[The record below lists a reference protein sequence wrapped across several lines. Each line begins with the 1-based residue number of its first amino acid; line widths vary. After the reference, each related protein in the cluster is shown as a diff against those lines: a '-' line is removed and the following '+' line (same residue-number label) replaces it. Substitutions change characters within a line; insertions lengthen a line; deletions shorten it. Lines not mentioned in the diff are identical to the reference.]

1 MTPERLCRLSV
12 AAVVAIIMAAG
23 LVSCTFAVPRGD
35 GKPPLP
41 TAPPTTTAHATPT
54 AVPTVSPAT
63 PARGSVTPSAIPAS
77 RTPTAATTTTTPP
90 VAPTRTGTR
99 APVPTTDGKLLF
111 GLGPM
116 LDSAS
121 TSPIADQLGMFTTW
135 YNSQNDLG
143 FIRGWRDGLIPQV
156 YSSRRAIHLVVWLGG
171 AGKQT
176 TVQTSHGP
184 ACGRD
189 YPLLPAFLADAREL
203 ATIFKGAAGGPPLYV
218 TLFTELQTYPC
229 SANTWAATPEVTNYY
244 LALQD
249 QYLAALDIFHTVA
262 PNSRVSL
269 GWGGWQARWDDPAAG
284 GGRSLV
290 QKFADVLRA
299 SDFQSFQAMQ
309 NDTNADDILAMT
321 KLLGAYGP
329 VMVAHYKPDSGA
341 QGVWVNDMR
350 TMFTDDY
357 MAKVTAAG
365 LFAFSFMDQHNLASD
380 AGSLQLTRDV
390 LARYGTK
397 TT

>member
-1 MTPERLCRLSV
+1 
-12 AAVVAIIMAAG
+12 
-23 LVSCTFAVPRGD
+23 
-35 GKPPLP
+35 
-41 TAPPTTTAHATPT
+41 
-54 AVPTVSPAT
+54 
-63 PARGSVTPSAIPAS
+63 
-77 RTPTAATTTTTPP
+77 
-90 VAPTRTGTR
+90 
-99 APVPTTDGKLLF
+99 VPTTDGKLLF

-116 LDSAS
+116 LDSDS

-135 YNSQNDLG
+135 YNNPNDLG
-143 FIRGWRDGLIPQV
+143 FIRGWRDGLIPRV
-156 YSSRRAIHLVVWLGG
+156 YSSGRAIHLVVWLDG
-171 AGKQT
+171 AGTQT
-176 TVQTSHGP
+176 TVQTTHGP

-189 YPLLPAFLADAREL
+189 YPLSSAFLSDAREL

-218 TLFTELQTYPC
+218 TLFSELQTYPC
-229 SANTWAATPEVTNYY
+229 TTNVWAASPEVTNYY

-249 QYLAALDIFHTVA
+249 QYRAALDIFHSVA

-269 GWGGWQARWDDPAAG
+269 GWGGWQARWDDPAVG

-309 NDTNADDILAMT
+309 SDTNVEDILAMT
-321 KLLGAYGP
+321 KLLGEYGP

-341 QGVWVNDMR
+341 QSVWVNDMR
-350 TMFTDDY
+350 TIFTDDY
-357 MAKVTAAG
+357 LAKVSAAG
-365 LFAFSFMDQHNLASD
+365 LFAFSFMDQHNLTSD

-390 LARYGTK
+390 LARYGTR